1 MGGNID
7 GTFKTKYIWLC
18 YLQFDQ
24 RPWTKSYA
32 IFKLILC
39 CSVCVDGS
47 CNLSVNLVSSWS
59 VLVSLAGL
67 IQEVIRL
74 SHQPF
79 RICSAGLKYRS
90 QVIGYRSQV
99 TIKNTCEFAVSS
111 YSYLF
116 LFFSLYLFIPTN
128 LMMSSYFCKTPC
140 SSNNAL
146 LKVYCM
152 LGHYLLFSQLRKVL
166 IFFSIVK

>member
-18 YLQFDQ
+18 YLQFGQ

-32 IFKLILC
+32 IFKLLS
-39 CSVCVDGS
+39 CSVCFDGS

-128 LMMSSYFCKTPC
+128 PMMSSYLSKIPC

-146 LKVYCM
+146 LSVYWDTTCSS
-152 LGHYLLFSQLRKVL
+152 LDYAKYWF
-166 IFFSIVK
+166 FFSIVK